1 MKLEDNVFN
10 DLLASARGAP
20 CGAAAG
26 KQLGRG
32 LPTGGLR
39 RAAGAS
45 ARWPRLRGDRW
56 PSLAGLVKGAV
67 YQRNSKCYYKFRV
80 PKRDPST
87 GNTSPTTRQVMAS
100 RRGGRTKHPQ
110 RDKEKR

>member
-10 DLLASARGAP
+10 DLPASARGAP

-26 KQLGRG
+26 NQLGRG

-45 ARWPRLRGDRW
+45 ARRPRLRGDRR
-56 PSLAGLVKGAV
+56 PLLAGLVEGAV
-67 YQRNSKCYYKFRV
+67 YQRNFKCYYKFRV
-80 PKRDPST
+80 PKRGPST
-87 GNTSPTTRQVMAS
+87 GDRALVDAVGWKYLTDNPAS
-100 RRGGRTKHPQ
+100 NVKPPRRPN
-110 RDKEKR
+110 